1 MVIAKAGRTG
11 NCRLMNEIGMF
22 AESGDAIGNRG
33 MRTCLPACAPVRI
46 VAFKTRC
53 LISVS
58 MSLVPLASPEV
69 GGRQGKLKVGVTF
82 WLKKS

>member
-58 MSLVPLASPEV
+58 MSLVPLASPKV
-69 GGRQGKLKVGVTF
+69 GERQGQHEIY
-82 WLKKS
+82 